1 MNNSVLNQ
9 DDGKCQI
16 VLNGNRLEVFL
27 LAFSVKSITFKSSHA
42 NVFSMGKVKNI
53 LQAKG
58 GSIVSVEPTIT
69 VYKAIELM
77 SEKNISSLLIT
88 DQDGKLLGIFT
99 ERDYARKLILK
110 GKSSK
115 DTLIK
120 ELMTQNP
127 ITVASDNSIEDC
139 MKVMAGKH
147 VRHLPVVD
155 NGEIKGMISIGDLVR
170 FIIEEQKGIIENLEQ
185 YITGHHS

>member
-1 MNNSVLNQ
+1 
-9 DDGKCQI
+9 
-16 VLNGNRLEVFL
+16 
-27 LAFSVKSITFKSSHA
+27 
-42 NVFSMGKVKNI
+42 MGKVRNI

-58 GSIVSVEPTIT
+58 NSVFSVEPTIT

-88 DQDGKLLGIFT
+88 NPEGKLLGIFT

-120 ELMTQNP
+120 ELMTENP
-127 ITVASDNSIEDC
+127 ITVSSDTSIEDC
-139 MKVMAGKH
+139 MKLMTSKF
-147 VRHLPVVD
+147 VRHLPAVD
-155 NGEIKGMISIGDLVR
+155 DGKISGMVSMGDVVR
-170 FIIEEQKGIIENLEQ
+170 FVIEEQKGIIEDLEQ
-185 YITGHHS
+185 YITGHHQ

>member
-1 MNNSVLNQ
+1 
-9 DDGKCQI
+9 
-16 VLNGNRLEVFL
+16 
-27 LAFSVKSITFKSSHA
+27 
-42 NVFSMGKVKNI
+42 MGKVRNI

-58 GSIVSVEPTIT
+58 GVVISVEPTIT

-88 DQDGKLLGIFT
+88 DKDQKLLGIFT

-120 ELMTQNP
+120 DLMTENP
-127 ITVASDNSIEDC
+127 VTVAPDGSIEDC
-139 MKVMAGKH
+139 MKVMTSKH
-147 VRHLPVVD
+147 VRHLPVLE
-155 NGEIKGMISIGDLVR
+155 NGKIVGMISIGDLVR
-170 FIIEEQKGIIENLEQ
+170 FIIEEQKGIIADLEQ